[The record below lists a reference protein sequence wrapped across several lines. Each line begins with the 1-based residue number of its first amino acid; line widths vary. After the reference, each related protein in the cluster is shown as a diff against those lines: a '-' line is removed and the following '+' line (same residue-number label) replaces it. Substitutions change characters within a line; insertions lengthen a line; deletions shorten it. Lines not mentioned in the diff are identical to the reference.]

1 MTQMD
6 GRVVFITGAARG
18 QGRSHAIRFAEEG
31 ADIVATDICA
41 DIPNVRYPMAG
52 PEDLKETARL
62 VGKLGRR
69 CLTFEAD
76 SRDSARMRAVVGQAV
91 AELGPLD
98 TVIINHGIH
107 LPFAYDDP
115 HADAYFETVVET
127 NLTAVWR
134 VATAAIPHFNQEGGS
149 ILVTGSS
156 ASLIVVYNDA
166 GYNSA
171 KHGLVGLVKSLAADL
186 SPKWIRVNLVCPT
199 AVPTPLLLN
208 ETNLRKFVPDDP
220 SATYEDMEFPL
231 KTVNQLDTPWV
242 EPRVVSDAMLYL
254 AADTGKYITGI
265 SLPVDAGM
273 SSQPPGITHLIGQRI
288 WELNQAAKR
297 HAME

>member
-1 MTQMD
+1 MTQMA
-6 GRVVFITGAARG
+6 GRVVLITGAARG
-18 QGRSHAIRFAEEG
+18 QGRSHAVRFAEEG

-41 DIPNVRYPMAG
+41 DIPNVRYPMATR
-52 PEDLKETARL
+52 EDLEETARL
-62 VGKLGRR
+62 VEGLGRR
-69 CLTFEAD
+69 CLTFVAD
-76 SRDSARMRAVVGQAV
+76 SRDGVRMREVVAQAV
-91 AELGPLD
+91 AELGTLD

-115 HADAYFETVVET
+115 DADAYFETVVET

-134 VATAAIPHFNQEGGS
+134 VAAATIPHFGNEGGS

-156 ASLIVVYNDA
+156 ASLVVVYNDA

-199 AVPTPLLLN
+199 AVPTQLLLN
-208 ETNLRKFVPDDP
+208 ETNLKKFVPDDP
-220 SATYEDMEFPL
+220 SATYEDMDFPL

-242 EPRVVSDAMLYL
+242 EPGVVSDAMLYL
-254 AADTGKYITGI
+254 AAETGKYITGI

-273 SSQPPGITHLIGQRI
+273 SSQPPGITHLIGERLWQLSR
-288 WELNQAAKR
+288 AAGA
-297 HAME
+297 HAID